1 MRKAKLRFMGSLVT
15 SDRSYLQA
23 MDCCV
28 HRGFLRRFE
37 QIAATEQYKDMLRA
51 AAGSTVVFT
60 GHSLGGAVALLAA
73 LSCKSKCAL
82 PQHVLCPKF
91 F

>member
-1 MRKAKLRFMGSLVT
+1 MGCPTVG
-15 SDRSYLQA
+15 YLSCLQT

-37 QIAATEQYKDMLRA
+37 QIAATEQYRDMLKA

-82 PQHVLCPKF
+82 P
-91 F
+91 